1 MTTTTESRA
10 GFTPAPPSPLKVES
24 TNGVGGGGGFSFS
37 QVAAQRAIIARAE
50 ARKPK
55 RVDAEWGRE

>member
-1 MTTTTESRA
+1 MI
-10 GFTPAPPSPLKVES
+10 PLAILCAV
-24 TNGVGGGGGFSFS
+24 

-55 RVDAEWGRE
+55 RCDAEWGRE

>member
-1 MTTTTESRA
+1 MESVTESRA
-10 GFTPAPPSPLKVES
+10 GFDPAPPPPLKVS
-24 TNGVGGGGGFSFS
+24 TDVVGGGGGFSFS